1 MKENKKETKV
11 SRLPSRFL
19 ESIKRFLESELLK
32 MKRTKK
38 DLEKADPFK
47 DETRTLEN
55 SEEEDLDEQ
64 IGHFDSEVKVR
75 FLTKRMV
82 QIRKALTR
90 MKLGKYGICESCG
103 KMIDTERLAINPEA
117 TTCVECQKEKEA

>member
-1 MKENKKETKV
+1 MKENKKETKTL
-11 SRLPSRFL
+11 RLPSRFL
-19 ESIKRFLESELLK
+19 EPIKKFLELELLK

-47 DETRTLEN
+47 DDFRTLEN
-55 SEEEDLDEQ
+55 SDEEDLDEQ

-75 FLTKRMV
+75 FLAKRIV
-82 QIRKALTR
+82 QLRKALTR

-117 TTCVECQKEKEA
+117 TTCVKCQKEKEA

>member
-1 MKENKKETKV
+1 MKENKKETRV
-11 SRLPSRFL
+11 TRLPLRFL
-19 ESIKRFLESELLK
+19 EPIRRFLESELLK
-32 MKRTKK
+32 IKRTKK

-47 DETRTLEN
+47 DENRTLEN

-75 FLTKRMV
+75 FLTKRIV

-103 KMIDTERLAINPEA
+103 KMIDTERLSINPEV
-117 TTCVECQKEKEA
+117 TTCVKCQKEKES

>member
-11 SRLPSRFL
+11 TRLPSRFL

-75 FLTKRMV
+75 FLTKRIV

-117 TTCVECQKEKEA
+117 TTCVKCQKEKEA

>member
-1 MKENKKETKV
+1 MKENKNETRI
-11 SRLPSRFL
+11 SRLPERFL
-19 ESIKRFLESELLK
+19 TPIKRFLEVELLK

-38 DLEKADPFK
+38 SLEKADPFT

-64 IGHFDSEVKVR
+64 IGHFDNQVKIR
-75 FLTKRMV
+75 FLTKRIV
-82 QIRKALTR
+82 QLRKALTR

-117 TTCVECQKEKEA
+117 TTCVKCQKEKEA

>member
-1 MKENKKETKV
+1 MKENKKETKTV
-11 SRLPSRFL
+11 KLPERFL
-19 ESIKRFLESELLK
+19 SPIKRFMEAELLK

-38 DLEKADPFK
+38 DMEKSDPFT

-55 SEEEDLDEQ
+55 SVEEDLDEQ
-64 IGHFDSEVKVR
+64 IGHFDNQIKIH
-75 FLTKRMV
+75 FLTKRIV
-82 QIRKALTR
+82 QLRKALTR

-117 TTCVECQKEKEA
+117 TTCVKCQNEKEA

>member
-1 MKENKKETKV
+1 MKENKKETKTV
-11 SRLPSRFL
+11 KLPERFL
-19 ESIKRFLESELLK
+19 SPIKRFLEAELLK

-38 DLEKADPFK
+38 DMEKADPFT

-55 SEEEDLDEQ
+55 SVEEDLDEQ
-64 IGHFDSEVKVR
+64 IGHFDNQIKIH
-75 FLTKRMV
+75 FLTKRIV
-82 QIRKALTR
+82 QLRKALTR

-117 TTCVECQKEKEA
+117 TTCVKCQNEKEA